1 MVEMFPH
8 ILQQLCSL
16 PQDWLICEMPSGTL
30 RKHNH
35 HFLELTEKF
44 YSQLTAFAPRST
56 PPKIILAEREP
67 VRFLA
72 GFLAACATNS
82 SVFLCN
88 PNWVD
93 WEWQQVFELVQPDI
107 IWGMEKQQFQ
117 NAKKLENFHPFPCF
131 SAIMIPTGGSSGKI
145 KFVVHSWETLTAS
158 VRGFQEYFQLQQVN
172 SFCVLPLYHV
182 SGLMQFLRCFI
193 TGGQL
198 VIYPWKKLES
208 GDVINIQTSNFFLS
222 LVPTQLQRLLAN
234 FDVTSWLAGFQTVLL
249 GGAPAAKELLEK
261 ARHHR
266 IPLAITYG
274 MTETASQI
282 ATLKPDDFLNG
293 KDNCGRILPHAYITI
308 GNEQGEVLPAN
319 ECGNITIAAKSLAF
333 GYYPFQTAGGKAEA
347 GNFYFNFSSL
357 GEAARSASTVR
368 LFHTDDIGFLDE
380 EGYLHVVGRSSD
392 KIITG
397 GENIYPL
404 EIESAIR
411 ATATVIDVC
420 VLGIPDKRWGQAIAA
435 IYIPK
440 NADIFPLEIQSL
452 LQDKLSKI
460 KIPKYWIPVQTLPR
474 NSQGKINRLQLQQ
487 LAQEYLQQY

>member
-1 MVEMFPH
+1 MVEMFPCVV
-8 ILQQLCSL
+8 QQLCSL
-16 PQDWLICEMPSGTL
+16 PEDWLICDRS
-30 RKHNH
+30 HQ
-35 HFLELTEKF
+35 FLELTEKF
-44 YSQLTAFAPRST
+44 YSQLTAFSSWSA

-72 GFLAACATNS
+72 AFLAACATNS

-117 NAKKLENFHPFPCF
+117 NAKKLENSHPLPC
-131 SAIMIPTGGSSGKI
+131 SPAIMIPTGGSSGKI
-145 KFVVHSWETLTAS
+145 KFAIHSWETLTAS
-158 VRGFQEYFQLQQVN
+158 VQGFQEYFQLKQVN

-198 VIYPWKKLES
+198 IIYPWKKLET

-234 FDVTSWLAGFQTVLL
+234 FDVIPWLAEFQTVLL

-293 KDNCGRILPHAYITI
+293 RDNCGRILPHAHVTI
-308 GNEQGEVLPAN
+308 GNKKNEVLPAN
-319 ECGNITIAAKSLAF
+319 ERGNITIAAKSLAF
-333 GYYPFQTAGGKAEA
+333 GYYPFQTVGDKAEP
-347 GNFYFNFSSL
+347 GNFCLNFSS
-357 GEAARSASTVR
+357 VR
-368 LFHTDDIGFLDE
+368 VFYTDDIGFLDE

-411 ATATVIDVC
+411 ATATVVDVC

-440 NADIFPLEIQSL
+440 NANIFPLEIQSL

-487 LAQEYLQQY
+487 LAQEYLQRH